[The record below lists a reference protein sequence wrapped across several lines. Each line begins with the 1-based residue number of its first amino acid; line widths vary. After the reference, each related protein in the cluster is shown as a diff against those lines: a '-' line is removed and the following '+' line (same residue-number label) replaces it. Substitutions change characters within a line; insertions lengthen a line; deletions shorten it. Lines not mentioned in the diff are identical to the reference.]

1 MKYELLSIESID
13 LDYSNPRIKHW
24 IEMYGDNITSEA
36 VALALTGGDTGSYAA
51 LRESIRVNQGL
62 ISPIIVN
69 RTDDGRQVVIEGNTR
84 LKIFKEFAEGDPK
97 GPWGTIPA
105 IVYEGMSEV
114 EIHAIRLQAH
124 LVGPREWD
132 PFSKAKYLYQLSV
145 IDKLPM
151 AMIISY
157 CGGKNSEIQN
167 LINAYEDVVR
177 YYFPAV
183 DSADGMSRDPKEFSK
198 FVELQKQ
205 SVTQALIAN
214 NFTKSDFARWVVDG
228 NVDTALNVR
237 KIPAVLSNK
246 TARAEFLK
254 TNITEAVKLL
264 AKPEPS
270 AASLAEFSVYQL
282 SDEVCRRLRALPW
295 KEVESLAKDPA
306 FAERRESLLDLR
318 DGLNELLTNIEED

>member
-1 MKYELLSIESID
+1 MRYETLPINSID

-24 IEMYGDNITSEA
+24 IEMYGENITSEG
-36 VALALTGGDTGSYAA
+36 VSLALTGGDTSSYAA
-51 LRESIRVNQGL
+51 LRESIRVNKGI

-69 RTDDGRQVVIEGNTR
+69 RMDDGRQIVIEGNTR
-84 LKIFKEFAEGDPK
+84 LKIYKEFSQSDPE
-97 GPWGTIPA
+97 GPWGVIPA
-105 IVYEGMSEV
+105 IVYDGMNDF

-132 PFSKAKYLYQLSV
+132 PFSKAKYLHQLSV

-157 CGGKNSEIQN
+157 CGGRASEIQN
-167 LINAYEDVVR
+167 LISAYEDVVQ

-183 DSADGMSRDPKEFSK
+183 DAVDGMSRDPREFSK

-214 NFTKSDFARWVVDG
+214 NFTKSDFAQWVVNG

-237 KIPAVLSNK
+237 KIPAVLGNK
-246 TARAEFLK
+246 DARAEFLSS
-254 TNITEAVKLL
+254 NITEAVKLL
-264 AKPEPS
+264 VKPAPS
-270 AASLAEFSVYQL
+270 AATLAEFTVYQL
-282 SDEVCRRLRALPW
+282 ADEVCHRLKSLPW
-295 KEVESLAKDPA
+295 KEVESLAKDPS
-306 FAERRESLLDLR
+306 FAGKKESLLDLR
-318 DGLNELLTNIEED
+318 DGLGECLSYMEED

>member
-1 MKYELLSIESID
+1 MKYALLNIDSIE
-13 LDYSNPRIKHW
+13 LDYFNPRIKHW
-24 IEMYGDNITSEA
+24 IEMYGDNISSEG

-51 LRESIRVNQGL
+51 LRESIRVNQGI

-69 RTDDGRQVVIEGNTR
+69 RTGGGKQVVIEGNTR
-84 LKIFKEFAEGDPK
+84 LKIFKEFAQADPK
-97 GPWGTIPA
+97 GPWGSIPA
-105 IVYEGMSEV
+105 VVYEDMSEV

-132 PFSKAKYLYQLSV
+132 PFSKAKYLHQLSV

-157 CGGKNSEIQN
+157 CGGKTSEIQN
-167 LINAYEDVVR
+167 LINAYEDVLR

-183 DSADGMSRDPKEFSK
+183 DAADGMSRDPKEFSK

-237 KIPAVLSNK
+237 KIPAVLCNK
-246 TARAEFLK
+246 AARAEFLK

-264 AKPEPS
+264 AKPAPS

-306 FAERRESLLDLR
+306 FADKKESLLDLR
-318 DGLNELLTNIEED
+318 DGLNELLSNLEDD